1 MARRTK
7 EEAAAT
13 RDSILDAAE
22 QLFVEQGVSRT
33 TLQHIATAAGVT
45 RGAIYWHFD
54 DKAAL
59 FSAMMD
65 RATLP
70 LEAELQLLDQSES
83 VDPLADLRDYV
94 LAVLRRTVEDPGAR
108 RVFEIATLKVEFVD
122 EMDAVRVRR
131 QRSLS
136 NWMARAERRIR
147 LAADQGLI
155 KRNVD
160 PRTLAL
166 AMWTMI
172 DGLIRSWMFDPKSFD
187 LLQLGQCVIDPY
199 IEGLRAGKSAAPARS
214 DADPVTH
221 VR

>member
-22 QLFVEQGVSRT
+22 KLFVEQGVSRT

-54 DKAAL
+54 DKGAL
-59 FSAMMD
+59 FNAMME

-70 LEAELQLLDQSES
+70 LEAELQLLDEADSS
-83 VDPLADLRDYV
+83 DPLADLREYM
-94 LAVLRRTVEDPGAR
+94 LAVLRRTVEDPVAR

-122 EMDAVRVRR
+122 EMDAVRCRR
-131 QRSLS
+131 QRGLS
-136 NWMARAERRIR
+136 QWMARAERRIK
-147 LAADQGLI
+147 LAADRGLI
-155 KRNVD
+155 SKDID
-160 PRTLAL
+160 PARVAL

-172 DGLIRSWMFDPKSFD
+172 DGMIRNWMFAPQSFD
-187 LLQLGQCVIDPY
+187 LLELGKCVVDPY
-199 IEGLRAGKSAAPARS
+199 MEGLRAGR
-214 DADPVTH
+214 V
-221 VR
+221 

>member
-22 QLFVEQGVSRT
+22 KLFVEQGVSRT
-33 TLQHIATAAGVT
+33 TLQHIATEAGVT

-54 DKAAL
+54 DKGAL
-59 FSAMMD
+59 FNAMMD

-70 LEAELQLLDQSES
+70 LEAELQVLDESES
-83 VDPLADLRDYV
+83 GDPLSDLRDYV

-122 EMDAVRVRR
+122 EMDAVRCRR
-131 QRSLS
+131 QVSLN

-147 LAADQGLI
+147 LACEKNLI
-155 KRNVD
+155 GCKVD
-160 PRTLAL
+160 PGTVAL

-172 DGLIRSWMFDPKSFD
+172 DGLIRNWMFDPKSFD
-187 LLQLGQCVIDPY
+187 LLELGMCVIDPY
-199 IEGLRAGKSAAPARS
+199 MDGLRAGRLKASES
-214 DADPVTH
+214 T
-221 VR
+221 

>member
-7 EEAAAT
+7 EDAAAT

-22 QLFVEQGVSRT
+22 RLFVEQGVSRT

-54 DKAAL
+54 DKGAL
-59 FSAMMD
+59 FNAMME

-70 LEAELQLLDQSES
+70 LEAELQVLDQSES
-83 VDPLADLRDYV
+83 ADPLTDLRDYV
-94 LAVLRRTVEDPGAR
+94 QAVLRRTVEDPGAR

-122 EMDAVRVRR
+122 EMDAVRCRR
-131 QRSLS
+131 QRSMN
-136 NWMARAERRIR
+136 NWMDRAERRLR
-147 LAADQGLI
+147 LAIERGLI
-155 KRNVD
+155 QHDAD

-172 DGLIRSWMFDPKSFD
+172 DGLIRSWMFAPQSFD
-187 LLQLGQCVIDPY
+187 LLQLGRCVIDPY
-199 IEGLRAGKSAAPARS
+199 IDGLRAGAR
-214 DADPVTH
+214 A
-221 VR
+221 